1 MPLLQVMGATIHR
14 VGDVG
19 QGEAVKLINQLLV
32 GVHTQAACEA
42 IVLAMRAGADPQQV
56 LDVLSTSWG
65 TSAML
70 TRTGPKVASADYG
83 SAAPMRLLAKDIGLV
98 AAMAS
103 EQGLTLPL
111 VERTRQSV
119 EQAMASGLSETDVAA
134 LATLLN

>member
-1 MPLLQVMGATIHR
+1 
-14 VGDVG
+14 
-19 QGEAVKLINQLLV
+19 
-32 GVHTQAACEA
+32 
-42 IVLAMRAGADPQQV
+42 
-56 LDVLSTSWG
+56 
-65 TSAML
+65 ML